1 MLCNTE
7 TTKRYEGW
15 PMKLIC
21 FGDSLT
27 RGVSYVKGRLR
38 ILRNN
43 YPAYLQKLMSEDK
56 LNPEISRAEVIN
68 KGVFNDNSDLLL
80 SRLEKDV
87 IQEEPTYV
95 IIGIGGNDCDFV
107 WKEVAAKPNDEHQP
121 KVPLS
126 RYANNLKEL
135 ITKLKSNGITPVLT
149 TLPPLDP
156 ARYYQ
161 TISTRFGTEV
171 SQWICKVGG
180 IAYWHSKYNRT
191 VKNIAEEMD
200 VFLID
205 VRNALKNRGQ
215 LKDLISE
222 DGIHLTEKGYKV
234 MAAEIYDNL
243 GKLAPQKV
251 LQEQ

>member
-1 MLCNTE
+1 
-7 TTKRYEGW
+7 
-15 PMKLIC
+15 MKLIC

-38 ILRNN
+38 ILKNN
-43 YPAYLQKLMSEDK
+43 YPAYLQKFMSENQE
-56 LNPEISRAEVIN
+56 NPEIRHAEVVN

-80 SRLEKDV
+80 ARLEKDV
-87 IQEEPTYV
+87 IKEEPTYV
-95 IIGIGGNDCDFV
+95 IIGIGGNDCDFP
-107 WKEVAAKPNDEHQP
+107 WKEVAEKPNEEHQA
-121 KVPLS
+121 KVPLVQ
-126 RYANNLKEL
+126 YASNLKEL
-135 ITKLKSNGITPVLT
+135 ISKLKSSGITPILT

-161 TISTRFGTEV
+161 TVSKRFGTEV

-180 IAYWHSKYNRT
+180 IATWHSMYNRT

-205 VRNALKNRGQ
+205 VRNAIKSRGH

-234 MAAEIYDNL
+234 MATEIYENL
-243 GKLAPQKV
+243 GKLSPHKV
-251 LQEQ
+251 LQKQ